1 MLIHS
6 CESTKITTSCL
17 KTINQ
22 STPEPT
28 KKKKK
33 KVPHP
38 KTKKKPQGDGR
49 KGTNMIKSNP
59 IPTGWVTHNLESN
72 NTKEILALL

>member
-1 MLIHS
+1 MRAPKSQLAV
-6 CESTKITTSCL
+6 EQPSTRAHR
-17 KTINQ
+17 N
-22 STPEPT
+22 PP

-33 KVPHP
+33 KVPQP

-72 NTKEILALL
+72 NTKEILALLWRF